1 MIGGD
6 KVIGFAGF
14 GDWDL
19 GFLGKLDFGD
29 SFEFE
34 VVILSA

>member
-6 KVIGFAGF
+6 EVIGFAGF

-19 GFLGKLDFGD
+19 GFLANWIGD
-29 SFEFE
+29 SFESE

>member
-19 GFLGKLDFGD
+19 GFLANWIRQFLK
-29 SFEFE
+29 SE